1 MLDNATPGPPESAPT
16 LADASALELYEW
28 LTRCRYALFGD
39 LKPADREDA
48 VHETLVR
55 TLQFAD
61 RLRNP
66 DALHGA
72 CYTIGLRVRAGY
84 IREYMRENYHAPCPM
99 DLPISSHPEH
109 HLIETDRR
117 NRLLIAIRTLGTQD
131 QEIIRRFYY
140 EEQTKE
146 QIWGEMHLTATQFRL
161 RKTRAISKAG
171 RRARAMLAAM
181 SLRFDCH
188 DGADGI
194 HK

>member
-1 MLDNATPGPPESAPT
+1 MLNQATPGPAESAPT
-16 LADASALELYEW
+16 LNHTSTLELYEW
-28 LTRCRYALFGD
+28 LWRRRFGLFAD
-39 LKPADREDA
+39 LRPADREDA

-66 DALHGA
+66 EALYGA

-84 IREYMRENYHAPCPM
+84 IREYIRENHHAPCPM

-117 NRLLIAIRTLGTQD
+117 NRLLVAIRTLGTQD

-140 EEQTKE
+140 DEQSKE
-146 QIWGEMHLTATQFRL
+146 QIWGEMNLTATQFRL
-161 RKTRAISKAG
+161 RKTRAIGKAG
-171 RRARAMLAAM
+171 QRARAMIAELEV
-181 SLRFDCH
+181 RR
-188 DGADGI
+188 
-194 HK
+194 